1 MSVPKKLSNEL
12 LNLDIDEG
20 VRIESTKNRNKM
32 KMYINKRTSRCFVL
46 ETCSGLTNKSKIRF
60 YSDIKHIHKL
70 IHDIFGREYFVTIY

>member
-32 KMYINKRTSRCFVL
+32 KVYINKRTSRCFVL

-70 IHDIFGREYFVTIY
+70 IHEIFGREYFVTIY